1 MPTFCPRSY
10 SHLSMGIAAF
20 ITEISTPEQRT
31 FRLAMIHFVSGLG
44 SPIGTKVNLPFQ
56 SNLLDK
62 ILNVASDVV
71 IACLQIGALLWD
83 AGGKDLRYMYIF
95 GAGLGGKLVTLIFL
109 VARLEMFKVTLV
121 ISLQKH

>member
-1 MPTFCPRSY
+1 
-10 SHLSMGIAAF
+10 MGIAAF

-109 VARLEMFKVTLV
+109 VARLEMFKV
-121 ISLQKH
+121 SLKKARD